1 MIESL
6 NSAWEALDR
15 GDLRRA
21 QQIFEQHLDDG
32 PHGGEVYRGMMRIAA
47 DRGNLQRAQTLGEQA
62 VQIDDSAVNLTS
74 LADILGRQGKRVEA
88 EQLLTRA
95 VELDSSDPYARALL
109 GEQRIRQGRWS
120 EGTEDYIDALSSDPE
135 GRAFRQFQIVVADM
149 VDAMNQGRIPTEQ
162 AQKFINQ
169 VDYSVP
175 KSGPEQQE
183 FFGRVRRALHSG
195 RSVQLDGG
203 RSRDQHKYGAG
214 AASSPG
220 AGSSGVPR
228 HSQSGPPR
236 GSSGPP
242 PQRGGRRSRGGR
254 ATGGGQSARGGQ
266 RQSGSSNQSR
276 QSERSSGTVNL
287 DANQKDL
294 VAVIKNDR
302 SKNRR
307 LLDDLPDMPPPTWPS
322 KAGYDS
328 IDDVPKISMDTGAI
342 FGASAG
348 IDTRDFSVTSGD
360 LLTEIFLERCLR
372 NLLVA
377 TQENKA
383 TTIQLRP
390 ESIVQMEINC
400 RDGLLNNMRPL
411 SPIYNERSGFE
422 DFRRLGVG
430 MFIGECLVRTFDG
443 KWTFELSPEDSYL
456 EVGTVLLEPF
466 DVVRRWM
473 NADDKDGVF
482 LEQIARKAERASHES
497 TSMTIVQDY
506 IDPTRELKDKA
517 LASKLAEVWANY
529 LFSITDASFSKVAQT
544 LEPLVVDDEVIIF
557 ALSPKWA
564 PDYAKGPNGA
574 ALTADERVVIAYRRD
589 TGEFFPMSSRKSV
602 ARLLEVTT
610 HELNGQTAGDV
621 LDVISQFH
629 RPQWHFASNKE
640 AAQKLSS
647 RVSGNVPTPKLNREG
662 GGVELRFWAATSQEM
677 LEFIVSYDESMLIP
691 WEVQTRRQG

>member
-1 MIESL
+1 
-6 NSAWEALDR
+6 
-15 GDLRRA
+15 
-21 QQIFEQHLDDG
+21 
-32 PHGGEVYRGMMRIAA
+32 
-47 DRGNLQRAQTLGEQA
+47 
-62 VQIDDSAVNLTS
+62 
-74 LADILGRQGKRVEA
+74 
-88 EQLLTRA
+88 

-120 EGTEDYIDALSSDPE
+120 EGTDDYIDALSSDPE

-149 VDAMNQGRIPTEQ
+149 VDAMNQGRIPNEQ

-175 KSGPEQQE
+175 KSGPDQQE

-214 AASSPG
+214 SASSG
-220 AGSSGVPR
+220 GSRSSGMPQ
-228 HSQSGPPR
+228 HSSSGPPP

-242 PQRGGRRSRGGR
+242 PERGGRRQR
-254 ATGGGQSARGGQ
+254 GGGQSARGGQ
-266 RQSGSSNQSR
+266 RRSSSSNQSR
-276 QSERSSGTVNL
+276 QSDRSSGAVNL

-328 IDDVPKISMDTGAI
+328 IDDVPKISMGTGAI
-342 FGASAG
+342 FGASSG

-390 ESIVQMEINC
+390 ESIVQMEVNC
-400 RDGLLNNMRPL
+400 RDGLLSKMRPL

-443 KWTFELSPEDSYL
+443 KWTFELSPESSYL

-466 DVVRRWM
+466 DLVRRWM
-473 NADDKDGVF
+473 NADDKDNVY

-529 LFSITDASFSKVAQT
+529 LFSITDASFSKVADT
-544 LEPLVVDDEVIIF
+544 LEPLEVDDNVIIF
-557 ALSPKWA
+557 ALSPQWA
-564 PDYAKGPNGA
+564 PEYATGPKGA

-610 HELNGQTAGDV
+610 DELNGQTARDV
-621 LDVISQFH
+621 LDVISRFH
-629 RPQWHFASNKE
+629 RPRWHFATNQE
-640 AAQKLSS
+640 AAQKLSR
-647 RVSGNVPTPKLNREG
+647 RVNENVPTPKLNQTG
-662 GGVELRFWAATSQEM
+662 GGVELRVWAATPEE
-677 LEFIVSYDESMLIP
+677 LVEFVVSFDDSVLMP
-691 WEVQTRRQG
+691 WDVQTRRRG